1 MQGWG
6 NLQAASKEVGGGG
19 LQKEERDGTC
29 HLISVRGS
37 AVTTRTSRFVV
48 WVGGQ
53 KVALT

>member
-29 HLISVRGS
+29 HLIAIRGS

>member
-6 NLQAASKEVGGGG
+6 NLQAAFKKVGGGG
-19 LQKEERDGTC
+19 LQKEEGDGMC
-29 HLISVRGS
+29 HLISIRGS
-37 AVTTRTSRFVV
+37 EVITRTSRFVV